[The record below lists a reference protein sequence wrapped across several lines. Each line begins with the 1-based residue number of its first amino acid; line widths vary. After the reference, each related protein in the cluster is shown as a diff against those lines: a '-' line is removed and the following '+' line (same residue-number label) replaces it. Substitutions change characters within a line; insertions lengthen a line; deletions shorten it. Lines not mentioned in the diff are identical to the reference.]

1 MNEGSNVLWS
11 AYRTLSRLFRSQIAR
26 SFLTRVDLQ
35 QGNSKTRY
43 FVSNQ
48 ELEGAREGGRGE
60 SLRFLTKHSSVFG
73 QKLPAYS
80 GIYFILIF
88 HQEFPRFIYPC
99 HVDVG
104 VVIII
109 MSRPTMRFHWVSIFL
124 SNHTN
129 YTLLL

>member
-60 SLRFLTKHSSVFG
+60 SLRSLTKHSSVFG
-73 QKLPAYS
+73 QKLPAYL
-80 GIYFILIF
+80 GIYFHPYLSSRIP
-88 HQEFPRFIYPC
+88 QIYIP
-99 HVDVG
+99 
-104 VVIII
+104 
-109 MSRPTMRFHWVSIFL
+109 MSCRCWGSH
-124 SNHTN
+124 NH
-129 YTLLL
+129 YV